1 MKNKSKISLEN
12 CQIKSAEKFKSVAQA
27 IDLIEKE
34 TFVGSGLISFSG
46 MFICPDIDLVQFYKS
61 GDPTERLL
69 AVICIGLHVKR
80 YGKNSRAEYLAIDN
94 SMKDRDR
101 KARVRRKGG
110 VTKQGTKPKA
120 KGGNKPKR
128 KPLTR

>member
-1 MKNKSKISLEN
+1 MKGRSKISLDN
-12 CQIKSAEKFKSVAQA
+12 CQIKSAEKFKAVAQA

-34 TFVGSGLISFSG
+34 TFIGSGLISFSG

-80 YGKNSRAEYLAIDN
+80 YGKNSRQDYLAIDRN
-94 SMKDRDR
+94 QRGLDR
-101 KARVRRKGG
+101 KAFNRRKG
-110 VTKQGTKPKA
+110 VKTE
-120 KGGNKPKR
+120 GNKPGAKGVNKR
-128 KPLTR
+128 RPSRTK